1 MLFLEQPG
9 LSAALQLSTMSMQLA
24 RNIAIIAVVALAIV
38 ALPGGGTAADT
49 VLAVISLAF
58 LAAIA
63 WFGFRLYKENQFTLM
78 SLTDNHRALLYGG
91 VALAFAALVATPRLL
106 GNGFGTVVWLAML
119 AAAGGS
125 LYYVWNESRRYRI

>member
-1 MLFLEQPG
+1 ME
-9 LSAALQLSTMSMQLA
+9 LA

-91 VALAFAALVATPRLL
+91 VALGFAAIVATPRLF

-119 AAAGGS
+119 GAAVGS